1 MHGALRVF
9 NALFISF
16 RITVCLCVMQ
26 YAIVLAVVILVELI
40 LIILFFTKKVSR
52 SDCL

>member
-16 RITVCLCVMQ
+16 GIIVCRCVMQ

-40 LIILFFTKKVSR
+40 LIILFFTKKVSP
-52 SDCL
+52 DGCL